1 MTVPEGV
8 TPTGPSDRAHVAAYA
23 DEHVATHADVHADER
38 VRTHA
43 DEHTEAYTEAYAAS
57 HGRFAVIPAV
67 YVVLCRGDE
76 VLLQLRR
83 GTGYYDEYW
92 ACGAAGH
99 VEQGES
105 LLAAAV
111 REAREELGVEL
122 DETALTVLTVMHR
135 TGGEVDGGR
144 RAIDERIDVFFSAA
158 DWRGEP
164 RPMEDKAAELGWF
177 PIDALPEPV
186 VPHEL
191 AVIEALRDG
200 TLAPITPYG
209 F

>member
-1 MTVPEGV
+1 MTVSDGV
-8 TPTGPSDRAHVAAYA
+8 S
-23 DEHVATHADVHADER
+23 
-38 VRTHA
+38 
-43 DEHTEAYTEAYAAS
+43 YTEEYAAS

-67 YVVLCRGDE
+67 YVVLRRGDE

-83 GTGYYDEYW
+83 GTGYFDEHW

-105 LLAAAV
+105 LLAAAA
-111 REAREELGVEL
+111 RETREELGVEV
-122 DETALTVLTVMHR
+122 DPGALTTLTVMHR
-135 TGGEVDGGR
+135 TGGGPEH
-144 RAIDERIDVFFSAA
+144 RAIEERLDVFFSATA
-158 DWRGEP
+158 WLGEP
-164 RPMEDKAAELGWF
+164 HPMEHKAAELGWF
-177 PIDALPEPV
+177 PLDALPEPV

-191 AVIEALRDG
+191 AVLDALRRS